1 MIKTTINPE
10 FANACTHGGIF
21 HADEVVASV
30 ILAKY
35 HAMYFESNEF
45 VVCRTFKVPED
56 LNPDA
61 IVYDI
66 GGGQFDHHQRGGNGC
81 HENGVPYSSAGLI
94 WREFGPKLVANTQNP
109 DLVWKIVDRNI
120 IQGIDAVDNGTLP
133 KPDYPAEALSI
144 SRAISLFNP
153 SWDSNEK
160 SDDAFLKAVAFAEV
174 VFDNVLASA
183 IATAKAQTIVD
194 EAISKTEGH
203 VLVLEHFVPWQGAL
217 NASKDTKAT
226 DILFVVF
233 PSLRGGFNWQC
244 VPEKPGSFVQKKPVP
259 AEWKGLKGP
268 DLQKVT
274 GVATATFCHPA
285 GFIGGAETMEDA
297 IRLAE
302 IAASK

>member
-81 HENGVPYSSAGLI
+81 RENGVPYSSAGLI

-153 SWDSNEK
+153 SWDSNK
-160 SDDAFLKAVAFAEV
+160 
-174 VFDNVLASA
+174 
-183 IATAKAQTIVD
+183 
-194 EAISKTEGH
+194 
-203 VLVLEHFVPWQGAL
+203 
-217 NASKDTKAT
+217 
-226 DILFVVF
+226 
-233 PSLRGGFNWQC
+233 
-244 VPEKPGSFVQKKPVP
+244 
-259 AEWKGLKGP
+259 
-268 DLQKVT
+268 KVT
-274 GVATATFCHPA
+274 SSHWH
-285 GFIGGAETMEDA
+285 
-297 IRLAE
+297 
-302 IAASK
+302 